1 MSRVS
6 WQWRTVYRTS
16 NVAVIQLG
24 EHPNYQTKRLRLDF
38 GGIWNTSRT
47 VDSVDDAMD
56 ICKQM
61 GEQSVLTNVGFG
73 RIKIQDALDIFM
85 QLSPRRKGQIND
97 AI

>member
-1 MSRVS
+1 
-6 WQWRTVYRTS
+6 
-16 NVAVIQLG
+16 
-24 EHPNYQTKRLRLDF
+24 
-38 GGIWNTSRT
+38 
-47 VDSVDDAMD
+47 
-56 ICKQM
+56 M